1 MPSKFKK
8 QHLAKIKVLGIGG
21 GGCNAISRMYDD
33 FPRSIDLIAVN
44 TDIQDLE
51 HCSAKKKICI
61 GKNLTKG
68 LGTGMNPDLGRQ
80 AAEESRSEIA
90 EVLRDADMVFLTA
103 GLGGG
108 TGTGAISIIAEIA
121 REMGI
126 LTIAVVTKPFGF
138 EGAQRNRIAE
148 EGLIKIRDR
157 VDTLITVPNDKI
169 FSIIGKET
177 TLIRAFEEI
186 DRVLRESVGGISEL
200 ILSPGIINVDFADI
214 KAITRDA
221 GAAMIGIGVASG
233 NERAQKAANMAI
245 NSPLLDVSIDGAKG
259 ILFSISGQRD
269 LKMFEVNEIAKMVSE
284 NADSSAKIIF
294 GAYHDR
300 KLAKGQVKVTL
311 IAAGF
316 SNILTKENRFLPPLF
331 TSPSEFVSQATH
343 LPFEADLENQ
353 NQLAGAGK
361 TVLKNLDKKK
371 KEDDEVKLEIPAFL
385 RRKRR

>member
-1 MPSKFKK
+1 MAKSKKS
-8 QHLAKIKVLGIGG
+8 HLARIKVLGIGG
-21 GGCNAISRMYDD
+21 GGSNALTRMHDN
-33 FPRSIDLIAVN
+33 FPRSIELIAIN

-51 HCSAKKKICI
+51 YCEAKKKICI

-90 EVLRDADMVFLTA
+90 EILRDTDMVFLTA

-108 TGTGAISIIAEIA
+108 TGTGAIPVIAEIA
-121 REMGI
+121 REMDI

-138 EGAQRNRIAE
+138 EGGQRSRIAE
-148 EGLIKIRDR
+148 EGLIKLRDR

-169 FSIIGKET
+169 FSVIGKDT

-186 DRVLRESVGGISEL
+186 DRVLKESVSGIAEL

-221 GAAMIGIGVASG
+221 GTAMIGIGIASG
-233 NERAQKAANMAI
+233 VERAKKAVDIAI
-245 NSPLLDVSIDGAKG
+245 NSPLLEISIDGAKG

-269 LKMFEVNEIAKMVSE
+269 LKMSEVNEIAKTVAE
-284 NADSSAKIIF
+284 NADTSAKIIF

-311 IAAGF
+311 IATGF
-316 SNILTKENRFLPPLF
+316 SNILTKENRFASSLF
-331 TSPSEFVSQATH
+331 ISPSEFVSQSTH
-343 LPFEADLENQ
+343 LPFAAGSDNQ
-353 NQLAGAGK
+353 NQETK
-361 TVLKNLDKKK
+361 EEKIILKNPDKKK
-371 KEDDEVKLEIPAFL
+371 KDDDEIKLEIPSFL
-385 RRKRR
+385 RRKKR

>member
-1 MPSKFKK
+1 MAKPKT
-8 QHLAKIKVLGIGG
+8 QYLAKIKVIGIGG
-21 GGCNAISRMYDD
+21 GGCNAVSRMYGD
-33 FPRSIDLIAVN
+33 FPRSIEMIAVN
-44 TDIQDLE
+44 TDLQDLE
-51 HCSAKKKICI
+51 YGQAKKKLCI

-90 EVLRDADMVFLTA
+90 DILKDVDLVFLTA

-108 TGTGAISIIAEIA
+108 TGTGAIPVVAEIA

-126 LTIAVVTKPFGF
+126 LTIAIVTKPFGF
-138 EGAQRNRIAE
+138 EGAQRIRIAE
-148 EGLIKIRDR
+148 EGLIKLRDR

-177 TLIRAFEEI
+177 TLVRAFEEI
-186 DRVLRESVGGISEL
+186 DRVLRESVGGITEL

-221 GAAMIGIGVASG
+221 GSAMIGIGVASG
-233 NERAQKAANMAI
+233 NERAVKAADMAI
-245 NSPLLDVSIDGAKG
+245 NSPLLEVAIDGAKG

-269 LKMFEVNEIAKMVSE
+269 LKMAEVNEIAKMVSE
-284 NADSSAKIIF
+284 NADTSARIIF

-300 KLAKGQVKVTL
+300 RLAKGQIKVTL
-311 IAAGF
+311 IATGF
-316 SNILTKENRFLPPLF
+316 SNILTKENRFSSSLF
-331 TSPSEFVSQATH
+331 ISTPEFASQSTR
-343 LPFEADLENQ
+343 LPFASIAENQ
-353 NQLAGAGK
+353 SAELISEK
-361 TVLKNLDKKK
+361 TNLKNSDKKK
-371 KEDDEVKLEIPAFL
+371 SAEDESKLEIPAFL